1 MPEIWFPH
9 LNIEIEHL
17 SRVAFN
23 LLGIDVYW
31 YGILIALAFFV
42 GLEIIVFNAKRTGHN
57 SEMFYDFIPY
67 GMLFAIIGAR
77 LYYVLFS
84 FDYYKNHLNEIFS
97 LRDGGLGIYGGI
109 ILSLS
114 ALFIYCRI
122 KKFDFLRVCD
132 LTVPGIALGQAIG
145 RWGNFFNKEAFG
157 GYTDNLFA
165 MRIRTDVAAF
175 VPQGMEVLDFSGASY
190 IQVHPTF
197 LYESFGCIIIFSV
210 LMYLLPKKKFD
221 GQIFFSYIVMYAFI
235 RFFIESL
242 RQDQLLFMNIPIS
255 MIVSFGGFIVA
266 LSLIIINLRKKG
278 AIND

>member
-23 LLGIDVYW
+23 LFGIDVYW
-31 YGILIALAFFV
+31 YGIFIALAFFI
-42 GLEIIVFNAKRTGHN
+42 GLEVAVFNAKRTGFD
-57 SEMFYDFIPY
+57 SEIFYDYIPI
-67 GMLFAIIGAR
+67 GMISAIIGAR
-77 LYYVLFS
+77 LYYVIFS

-109 ILSLS
+109 ILAAISM
-114 ALFIYCRI
+114 FIYCRV
-122 KKFDFLRVCD
+122 KKLNFFNVCD
-132 LTVPGIALGQAIG
+132 LAVPGLVIGQAIG

-157 GYTDNLFA
+157 GYTDNILA
-165 MRIRTDVAAF
+165 MRLRTDVAAF
-175 VPQGMEVLDFSGASY
+175 VPNGMEVLTFNGADY

-197 LYESFGCIIIFSV
+197 LYESIGCTIIFII
-210 LMYLLPKKKFD
+210 LMLYLPKKKFE
-221 GQIFFSYIVMYAFI
+221 GHILFLYIVMYAFI

-255 MIVSFGGFIVA
+255 MLVSLAGFVVAFG
-266 LSLIIINLRKKG
+266 LIIMNLRKKG
-278 AIND
+278 A